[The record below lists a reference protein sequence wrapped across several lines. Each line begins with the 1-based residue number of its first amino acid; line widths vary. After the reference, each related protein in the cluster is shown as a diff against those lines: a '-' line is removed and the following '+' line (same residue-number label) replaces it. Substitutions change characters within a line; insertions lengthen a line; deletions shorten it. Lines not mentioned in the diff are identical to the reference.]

1 MLRQPSAELHAT
13 KDDALRQ
20 IERDSPIFQNK
31 KPRFVRKTPGSNASL
46 SWLAWNVC
54 AASRNSAVVSGLPVG
69 VAKVQ
74 EPSALAFLIPLHWT
88 RKHSWLLSVS
98 QNITTRLSADLSIGA
113 ISPNYSLI

>member
-20 IERDSPIFQNK
+20 IERDSPISQNK

-54 AASRNSAVVSGLPVG
+54 AASRNSAVVSGLP
-69 VAKVQ
+69 
-74 EPSALAFLIPLHWT
+74 SASRKFKNPL
-88 RKHSWLLSVS
+88 L
-98 QNITTRLSADLSIGA
+98 
-113 ISPNYSLI
+113 